1 MNTILMILGQVIIY
15 GLLLLGNE
23 YAGFMLAVIL
33 GSIAFFVWV
42 ISYIVEWIQPSRVTR
57 NYYGFVLSCWVGPWL
72 ALIGFVALRGE
83 VGWLS

>member
-1 MNTILMILGQVIIY
+1 MNTILIILGQVIIY

-33 GSIAFFVWV
+33 GSIAFFVWG

-57 NYYGFVLSCWVGPWL
+57 NYYGFVLSCWVGPL
-72 ALIGFVALRGE
+72 VALIGFTFLRGGI
-83 VGWLS
+83 GWLS

>member
-15 GLLLLGNE
+15 GLLLLFDE

-33 GSIAFFVWV
+33 GSIAFFVWL
-42 ISYIVEWIQPSRVTR
+42 ISYIVEWIQPSRVTH
-57 NYYGFVLSCWVGPWL
+57 NYYGFVLSCWVGPL
-72 ALIGFVALRGE
+72 IALLGFIALRGE